1 MPTILIQK
9 KTTKQSAD
17 PAYRR
22 VPSLGLELDPLTTRD
37 AVKEI
42 GNAIEIGSP
51 TYVITPNLNYAM
63 LCDQDPTLASVNRE
77 ALLMLADGMPLVWAS
92 RGQLPE
98 RVAGSD
104 LIPQLCAQ
112 AARMGWRV
120 FLCGGAPGVAEEA
133 ARNLLQTH
141 PDLRISGTAAPV
153 FNPDQP
159 LPQDF
164 LDQVKAS
171 RSHLLL
177 VAASQPKGELW
188 LHRHHRELGVP
199 VAVQMGATIDFLAKR
214 VTRAPAW
221 IKKTGL
227 EWLWRLAMEPRRL
240 AWRYW
245 RNSVFLAKAVL
256 FGTKGGKQ
264 P

>member
-1 MPTILIQK
+1 MPTTLIQK
-9 KTTKQSAD
+9 KTANP
-17 PAYRR
+17 PAAPANRR
-22 VPSLGLELDPLTTRD
+22 VRSLGLDLDPLTTRD
-37 AVKEI
+37 AVAQI
-42 GNAIEIGSP
+42 ANAIEIGSP

-63 LCDQDPTLASVNRE
+63 LCDQDPALQQVNRD

-104 LIPQLCAQ
+104 LIPQLCAH
-112 AARMGWRV
+112 AASQDWRV

-133 ARNLLQTH
+133 ARNLQQTH
-141 PDLRISGTAAPV
+141 PDLLISGTAAPV
-153 FNPDQP
+153 FDPDRP
-159 LPQDF
+159 LPPDF
-164 LDQVKAS
+164 LNQVRES
-171 RSHLLL
+171 QSHLLL
-177 VAASQPKGELW
+177 VAGSQPKGELW
-188 LHRHHRELGVP
+188 LHRHHMELGVP